1 MAPLAGYI
9 NSHFA
14 LLWQSLASRQKYSR
28 MSTLLNRKLLFFP
41 HENVSRH
48 GSWDLINLNFSAQPL
63 DEKMKQSGFG
73 CYCSLL
79 PEPESRRNFSRPVTC
94 ALDSRLEEDLSVCL
108 FTSSLSF
115 LLQLINKPELVTTNF
130 SETVAVC

>member
-1 MAPLAGYI
+1 MAVAGEQAKVQSNVDAAQPQAPL
-9 NSHFA
+9 
-14 LLWQSLASRQKYSR
+14 LP
-28 MSTLLNRKLLFFP
+28 P